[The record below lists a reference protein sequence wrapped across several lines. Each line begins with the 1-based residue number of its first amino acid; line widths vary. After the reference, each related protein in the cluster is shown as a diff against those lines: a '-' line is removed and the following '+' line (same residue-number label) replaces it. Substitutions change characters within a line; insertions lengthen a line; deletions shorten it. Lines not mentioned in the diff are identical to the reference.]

1 MNRVELEGSV
11 LLVNGV
17 NVYNVTNGRRM
28 TQIEVAKD
36 SKMSIIAGHLK
47 GVNEVEVIIIIQTK
61 NTRDTTA

>member
-36 SKMSIIAGHLK
+36 SKMSIIAG
-47 GVNEVEVIIIIQTK
+47 
-61 NTRDTTA
+61 R